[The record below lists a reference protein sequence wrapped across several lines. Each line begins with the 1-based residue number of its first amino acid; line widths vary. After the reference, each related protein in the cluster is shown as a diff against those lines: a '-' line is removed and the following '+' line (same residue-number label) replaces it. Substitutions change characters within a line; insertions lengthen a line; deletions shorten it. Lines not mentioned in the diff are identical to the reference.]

1 LTSDEIL
8 GIQGLPRDLLVIGG
22 GYIGCELAAIFAAFG
37 SRVTLVEQQPVLL
50 GNSDR
55 EAATLLTESLQ
66 AQGVTVHLDT
76 AIQKL
81 SSVDDGVSARL
92 AGQDQITLDKA
103 LVAIGRIPNSD
114 GLGLEQLGVELADA
128 ADGRLLGATVVGEQ
142 AANLVA
148 EVALGTGQGMSAAG
162 RGQLIH
168 THPTL
173 SEMIKE
179 AADDVVGR
187 ALHRPPKNQK

>member
-1 LTSDEIL
+1 MTSDEIL